1 MNLNP
6 TSNTTSDPEILV
18 GFKKKLNT
26 ITITHEKDYEI
37 ELDNGKFNLI
47 NLDQIIT
54 EILMKEMEKEKL
66 RRELSGKL

>member
-6 TSNTTSDPEILV
+6 TSNTTSNPEILV

-26 ITITHEKDYEI
+26 ITITHEKDYKI

-66 RRELSGKL
+66 RRELLGKL